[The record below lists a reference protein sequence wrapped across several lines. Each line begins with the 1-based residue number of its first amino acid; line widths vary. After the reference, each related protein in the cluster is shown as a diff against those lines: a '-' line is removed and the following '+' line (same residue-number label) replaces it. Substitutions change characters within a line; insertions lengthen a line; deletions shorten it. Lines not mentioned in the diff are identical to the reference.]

1 MHGKMDFLQIFLFF
15 VLFSPIAPFGYTK
28 RDLSIYHKYE
38 TSESFLPH
46 LNDND
51 VTVER
56 FKRQATP
63 PAKAASEET
72 VTTKAPIVATSSE
85 ASNSSSTEATV
96 TVDPVLK
103 DSRQQ
108 LLGVNGTGQ
117 RKVYPTT
124 PLPTKVSD
132 PININTPQDS
142 GSSSNQSL
150 GKFLGDEV
158 KDDDIS
164 VDNFDKFDVDMN
176 KTLLEHNITQ
186 FKEEYHSY
194 YNSTVMEDP
203 DMANKVL
210 QSLGNLSIST
220 LLSKSHR
227 RAMTVQLKFDFPF
240 YGNPLRNITIATGG
254 FLYTGEYVHSW
265 LAATQYI
272 APLMANF
279 DSRISDKS
287 YVKYLDNGTAFTV
300 LWENLFL
307 QDHET
312 EKPFTFS
319 ASLHKSGDIVF
330 AYYSVPMPI
339 EAIKDEKHPVK
350 VGLSDAYISDKTI
363 FFARRKTIYE
373 YHRVTF
379 ESSDIKNGTVI
390 YLSAQPTCLSLTDC
404 VACLTKL
411 SSFKCNW
418 CPTVNRCSTGTDRQR
433 HDWVQKGCEKV
444 QIVDELKCP
453 ALGEK
458 GNNANSVRDSS
469 ESGEK
474 QWDASHSGASDGD
487 GGRRGG
493 GGADNH
499 EDVHRGIDTVSKE
512 LITSDS
518 IDNGSGHSA
527 GVGTVLGFL
536 IPIVLILSGVLWIL
550 YAYRNPHTKS
560 GQFLIQYRPSQWSW
574 RRGEARYTAATIH
587 M

>member
-1 MHGKMDFLQIFLFF
+1 MDFLQIFLFF
-15 VLFSPIAPFGYTK
+15 VLFSPIAPFGHID

-38 TSESFLPH
+38 ASESFLPY
-46 LNDND
+46 LSDDN
-51 VTVER
+51 VMVER
-56 FKRQATP
+56 IKRQATP
-63 PAKAASEET
+63 DQKTTSAET
-72 VTTKAPIVATSSE
+72 ATTKTTAINATSTE
-85 ASNSSSTEATV
+85 TTNSSSTEATV

-103 DSRQQ
+103 DSSQQ

-142 GSSSNQSL
+142 NASGNQSL
-150 GKFLGDEV
+150 NKFLGSEISGE
-158 KDDDIS
+158 DDIT
-164 VDNFDKFDVDMN
+164 VDNIDKFDVDMN

-186 FKEEYHSY
+186 FKEEYHVY
-194 YNSTVMEDP
+194 YNSTVIEDP
-203 DMANKVL
+203 DMANKIMATF
-210 QSLGNLSIST
+210 GNLTVST

-279 DSRISDKS
+279 DSRMSDKS
-287 YVKYLDNGTAFTV
+287 FVKYLDNGTAFTV
-300 LWENLFL
+300 LWENIYL
-307 QDHET
+307 QDHPT
-312 EKPFTFS
+312 EMPFTFS
-319 ASLHKSGDIVF
+319 ASLHKTGDIVF

-339 EAIKDEKHPVK
+339 EAIRDEKHPVK

-373 YHRVTF
+373 YHRVSF
-379 ESSDIKNGTVI
+379 ASDDIKNGTVI
-390 YLSAQPTCLSLTDC
+390 FLSAQPTCLSYTDC
-404 VACLTKL
+404 VSCLTKL
-411 SSFKCNW
+411 SSFKCYW

-444 QIVDELKCP
+444 QIVDQFKCP
-453 ALGEK
+453 AIGEK
-458 GNNANSVRDSS
+458 GNNAGSGSDSS
-469 ESGEK
+469 EGGEK
-474 QWDASHSGASDGD
+474 SWHSDSGARDT
-487 GGRRGG
+487 
-493 GGADNH
+493 
-499 EDVHRGIDTVSKE
+499 EEEHRGNPMGSDESRDVSRSGSDMVSKQ
-512 LITSDS
+512 LITRDS
-518 IDNGSGHSA
+518 ADSGTGHSA

-536 IPIVLILSGVLWIL
+536 IPVVLILSGVLWVF

>member
-1 MHGKMDFLQIFLFF
+1 MDLLQICLFF
-15 VLFSPIAPFGYTK
+15 VLFTSIAPFK
-28 RDLSIYHKYE
+28 HINKDISIYHKYE

-46 LNDND
+46 LNDDD
-51 VTVER
+51 VMVQR
-56 FKRQATP
+56 FKREVTP
-63 PAKAASEET
+63 ASNASSDET
-72 VTTKAPIVATSSE
+72 ATTKATTNA
-85 ASNSSSTEATV
+85 NSTETTKISSTEATV

-142 GSSSNQSL
+142 GSTVGQGL
-150 GKFLGDEV
+150 GKFLGDEI
-158 KDDDIS
+158 KGDDDIT

-203 DMANKVL
+203 DMADKMLHNF
-210 QSLGNLSIST
+210 GNLTVST

-300 LWENLFL
+300 LWENLYL

-312 EKPFTFS
+312 DKPFTFS
-319 ASLHKSGDIVF
+319 ASLHKSGDIIF

-379 ESSDIKNGTVI
+379 ESNDIKNGTVI
-390 YLSAQPTCLSLTDC
+390 YLSAQPTCLTLTDC

-444 QIVDELKCP
+444 QIVDQLKCP
-453 ALGEK
+453 MLGEK
-458 GNNANSVRDSS
+458 GNNANSMKDST

-474 QWDASHSGASDGD
+474 PWDAGHSGVSDGD
-487 GGRRGG
+487 RRGSSSENR
-493 GGADNH
+493 DEN
-499 EDVHRGIDTVSKE
+499 RSGIDSVSKE

-518 IDNGSGHSA
+518 AENGTGHTS

-536 IPIVLILSGVLWIL
+536 IPIVLVLSGVLWVL

-560 GQFLIQYRPSQWSW
+560 GQFLIQLRGYKYRPSQWSW

>member
-1 MHGKMDFLQIFLFF
+1 MDFLQIFLFC
-15 VLFSPIAPFGYTK
+15 VLFSPIAPFGHID
-28 RDLSIYHKYE
+28 RDLTIYHKYE
-38 TSESFLPH
+38 TSESLLPH
-46 LNDND
+46 LSD
-51 VTVER
+51 VTLER
-56 FKRQATP
+56 AKRQATP
-63 PAKAASEET
+63 DPKTSSAEAA
-72 VTTKAPIVATSSE
+72 TTKATANATSAE
-85 ASNSSSTEATV
+85 TSNATSTEATV
-96 TVDPVLK
+96 TLDPVLK
-103 DSRQQ
+103 DSSMHN
-108 LLGVNGTGQ
+108 LGVNGTGQ

-142 GSSSNQSL
+142 NASSNQSL
-150 GKFLGDEV
+150 GKFLGQEISGEDE
-158 KDDDIS
+158 IS
-164 VDNFDKFDVDMN
+164 VDDIDKFSVNMN

-186 FKEEYHSY
+186 FKEEFHSY
-194 YNSTVMEDP
+194 YNSTVIEDP
-203 DMANKVL
+203 DMANRMKA
-210 QSLGNLSIST
+210 SFGNLTVSQ
-220 LLSKSHR
+220 LLSRSHR
-227 RAMTVQLKFDFPF
+227 RAMTIQLKFDFPF

-279 DSRISDKS
+279 DSRISNNS
-287 YVKYLDNGTAFTV
+287 FVKYLDNGTAFTV
-300 LWENLFL
+300 LWENLYL

-319 ASLHKSGDIVF
+319 ATLHKTGDVVF
-330 AYYSVPMPI
+330 AYYSVPVPI
-339 EAIKDEKHPVK
+339 EGIRDEKHPVK

-379 ESSDIKNGTVI
+379 ESNDIRNGTVI
-390 YLSAQPTCLSLTDC
+390 FLSAQPTCLSLTDC
-404 VACLTKL
+404 VSCLKKL
-411 SSFKCNW
+411 TSFKCNW

-444 QIVDELKCP
+444 QIVDENKCP
-453 ALGEK
+453 MIGDK
-458 GNNANSVRDSS
+458 GNNAGSASDSS
-469 ESGEK
+469 ESGDK
-474 QWDASHSGASDGD
+474 SWDNHSGASDGD
-487 GGRRGG
+487 SGHRS
-493 GGADNH
+493 GAGASD
-499 EDVHRGIDTVSKE
+499 ESRDVNSVSKVSKE
-512 LITSDS
+512 LITSDMADS
-518 IDNGSGHSA
+518 GAGHSA

-536 IPIVLILSGVLWIL
+536 IPIILVLSGVLWVF

>member
-1 MHGKMDFLQIFLFF
+1 M
-15 VLFSPIAPFGYTK
+15 STIALK
-28 RDLSIYHKYE
+28 DLTIYHKYE
-38 TSESFLPH
+38 TSESFLPQ
-46 LNDND
+46 LSDGD
-51 VTVER
+51 VMVER
-56 FKRQATP
+56 FKRQAP
-63 PAKAASEET
+63 PDTKSSAEVAAPAMP
-72 VTTKAPIVATSSE
+72 TKATTVNATSAETS
-85 ASNSSSTEATV
+85 SNPANVSSTEATV
-96 TVDPVLK
+96 TSDPILK
-103 DSRQQ
+103 DSSQQ

-117 RKVYPTT
+117 RKIYPTT
-124 PLPTKVSD
+124 PLPTKVSE
-132 PININTPQDS
+132 PININTPQE
-142 GSSSNQSL
+142 SSAQSNQTL
-150 GKFLGDEV
+150 GKFLGDEING
-158 KDDDIS
+158 DDDITL
-164 VDNFDKFDVDMN
+164 DNIDKFDVDMN

-186 FKEEYHSY
+186 FKEEYHTY
-194 YNSTVMEDP
+194 YNSTVIADP
-203 DMANKVL
+203 EMANKL
-210 QSLGNLSIST
+210 MTTFGNLTVST

-279 DSRISDKS
+279 DSRLSNKS
-287 YVKYLDNGTAFTV
+287 FVKYLDNGTAFTV
-300 LWENLFL
+300 LWENLYL

-319 ASLHKSGDIVF
+319 ASLHKTGDIVF

-339 EAIKDEKHPVK
+339 EAIRDEKHPVK

-379 ESSDIKNGTVI
+379 ESNDIKNGTVVF
-390 YLSAQPTCLSLTDC
+390 LSAQPTCLSLIDC
-404 VACLTKL
+404 VSCLTKL
-411 SSFKCNW
+411 GSFKCNW

-444 QIVDELKCP
+444 QIVDQLKCP
-453 ALGEK
+453 AIGEK
-458 GNNANSVRDSS
+458 GNNPA
-469 ESGEK
+469 ESAEK
-474 QWDASHSGASDGD
+474 SDNAWDTNHSGGASDID
-487 GGRRGG
+487 GGRRMPP
-493 GGADNH
+493 ASASDESNV
-499 EDVHRGIDTVSKE
+499 DRVSKE

-518 IDNGSGHSA
+518 AENGGEHSS

-536 IPIVLILSGVLWIL
+536 IPIILIMSGILWVF

-560 GQFLIQYRPSQWSW
+560 GQFLIQLRGYKYRPSQWSW

>member
-1 MHGKMDFLQIFLFF
+1 MDFLQIFLFF
-15 VLFSPIAPFGYTK
+15 VLFSPIAPFGHID

-38 TSESFLPH
+38 ASESFLPH
-46 LNDND
+46 LSD
-51 VTVER
+51 VTLER
-56 FKRQATP
+56 VKRQATP
-63 PAKAASEET
+63 EPKTSSAET
-72 VTTKAPIVATSSE
+72 VTTKTTANATSAE
-85 ASNSSSTEATV
+85 ASNSTSTEATV
-96 TVDPVLK
+96 TLDPVLK
-103 DSRQQ
+103 DSSQH

-117 RKVYPTT
+117 RKMSPTT

-142 GSSSNQSL
+142 NVSSNHSL
-150 GKFLGDEV
+150 GKFIDHDISGE
-158 KDDDIS
+158 DDIT
-164 VDNFDKFDVDMN
+164 VDNIDKFDVDVN

-194 YNSTVMEDP
+194 YNSTVMVDP
-203 DMANKVL
+203 DMANKIM
-210 QSLGNLSIST
+210 SSFGNLTVST

-307 QDHET
+307 QDHDT
-312 EKPFTFS
+312 KKPFTFS
-319 ASLHKSGDIVF
+319 ASLHKTGDIVF
-330 AYYSVPMPI
+330 AYYSVPVPI
-339 EAIKDEKHPVK
+339 EAIRDEKHPVK

-373 YHRVTF
+373 YHRVSF
-379 ESSDIKNGTVI
+379 NSDDIKNGTVVF
-390 YLSAQPTCLSLTDC
+390 LSAQPTCLSFTDC
-404 VACLTKL
+404 VSCLTKL
-411 SSFKCNW
+411 TEFKCNW

-444 QIVDELKCP
+444 GITDQLKCP
-453 ALGEK
+453 ALGTK
-458 GNNANSVRDSS
+458 GNDAGSASDSS
-469 ESGEK
+469 ESGVDK
-474 QWDASHSGASDGD
+474 WDNHPGASDSDIG
-487 GGRRGG
+487 
-493 GGADNH
+493 
-499 EDVHRGIDTVSKE
+499 HRSRASDESVSRTGIDSVSKE

-518 IDNGSGHSA
+518 AENGSPHSG

-536 IPIVLILSGVLWIL
+536 IPVILILSGVLWVF